1 MSAFS
6 CAKPSL
12 ALRLEGSYLKESR
25 NIVDHPLRLLL
36 EKNVR
41 GSEEKLRNFV
51 AKASQILTS
60 ELCKR
65 RIYCLTLLADSIL
78 MWSHYARN
86 HTGVCL
92 EFRVDDS
99 LFGHALKV
107 DYLENYPSFTP
118 QDANIDPTSMILAK
132 AKDWAY

>member
-1 MSAFS
+1 
-6 CAKPSL
+6 
-12 ALRLEGSYLKESR
+12 
-25 NIVDHPLRLLL
+25 
-36 EKNVR
+36 
-41 GSEEKLRNFV
+41 
-51 AKASQILTS
+51 
-60 ELCKR
+60 
-65 RIYCLTLLADSIL
+65 

-92 EFRVDDS
+92 EFLVDDA

-132 AKDWAY
+132 AKDWAYEEEYRLIGTPKLPGTPIHLDGPFLHLPPGSLNAIIIGCEAKREAIEKVIKKFSPKLAIKYTKRDPNKYKLDIV